1 VIDGLGTV
9 MSTSTLAST
18 QLSYA
23 PVTITAGAVKLQTAR
38 EGAGESERTTSS
50 SGGAAAVTTGVVD
63 VRWIGA
69 GLVVGVGGVMEML

>member
-1 VIDGLGTV
+1 MIDGLGTV

-23 PVTITAGAVKLQTAR
+23 PVTITAGAIKLQTAR
-38 EGAGESERTTSS
+38 EGAGQSERTTSS
-50 SGGAAAVTTGVVD
+50 SSGAAAMATGVAD

-69 GLVVGVGGVMEML
+69 GLVVGAGGVLGVF

>member
-9 MSTSTLAST
+9 VSTSTLAST

-23 PVTITAGAVKLQTAR
+23 PVTITAGAVKLQTAWD
-38 EGAGESERTTSS
+38 GAGKNEKTTSS
-50 SGGAAAVTTGVVD
+50 SGGAAPVATGVAD

-69 GLVVGVGGVMEML
+69 GLVVGVGGVMGML